1 MCGTYKKKIGSV
13 CQPED
18 FAVETTGISH
28 ILRKVKFILINILVT
43 LNEGYLS
50 ALKVMLKSLFETNS
64 EDTFSIY
71 LIYADISDNKLS
83 DLRSF
88 VADEGHVLTPIHIEP
103 ELFTQ
108 APVLRHYTREMYFR
122 LLAHKVLP
130 DSLERILYLDPDI
143 VAINPI
149 SEFYHTDFDGHCFVA
164 AEHEITGKILR
175 IFNNLRLGTLRA
187 KGYYNT
193 GVLLMNLTQL
203 RKEGR
208 ADELL
213 SFIKRK
219 KRRLFLPDQDILN
232 VLYWDSI
239 KSVDSFHYNYDPRR
253 FELLH
258 KGRKAL
264 EKIRRNTVFIH
275 YCGGKKPWNKEYKR
289 TLGCFYRK
297 YAQMLS
303 YDLCEG
309 T

>member
-1 MCGTYKKKIGSV
+1 M
-13 CQPED
+13 
-18 FAVETTGISH
+18 
-28 ILRKVKFILINILVT
+28 
-43 LNEGYLS
+43 NEGYLG
-50 ALKVMLKSLFETNS
+50 ALNFMLKSLFETNPD
-64 EDTFSIY
+64 EKFTIY
-71 LIYADISDNKLS
+71 LLYADISDVK
-83 DLRSF
+83 RSSLKNF
-88 VADEGHVLTPIHIEP
+88 IAGEGHTLIPIHIEP
-103 ELFTQ
+103 ELFAQ
-108 APVLRHYTREMYFR
+108 APLLRHYTKEMYFR
-122 LLAHKVLP
+122 LLAHQVLP
-130 DSLERILYLDPDI
+130 DKLERILYLDPDI

-149 SEFYHTDFDGHCFVA
+149 SEFYRTDFDGHCFVA

-175 IFNNLRLGTLRA
+175 IFNNLRLGTLKA
-187 KGYYNT
+187 KGYYNA

-203 RKEGR
+203 RKEDR
-208 ADELL
+208 ANGLL
-213 SFIKRK
+213 PFIKKK

-275 YCGGKKPWNKEYKR
+275 YCGGEKPWNKDYKR
-289 TLGCFYRK
+289 TLGCFYQK

-303 YDLCEG
+303 HDQCEFQA

>member
-1 MCGTYKKKIGSV
+1 MGFT
-13 CQPED
+13 
-18 FAVETTGISH
+18 
-28 ILRKVKFILINILVT
+28 LINILVT
-43 LNEGYLS
+43 VNESYLG
-50 ALKVMLKSLFETNS
+50 ALKVMLKSLFETNPD
-64 EDTFSIY
+64 ERFTIY
-71 LIYADISDNKLS
+71 LLYADISDNKLNG
-83 DLRSF
+83 LESF
-88 VADEGHVLTPIHIEP
+88 IVGEGHMLISIHIEP
-103 ELFTQ
+103 ESFAQ
-108 APVLRHYTREMYFR
+108 APLLRHYTKEMYFR
-122 LLAHKVLP
+122 LLAHQVLP
-130 DSLERILYLDPDI
+130 DNLERILYLDPDI

-149 SEFYHTDFDGHCFVA
+149 SEFYHTDFGGHCFVA

-175 IFNNLRLGTLRA
+175 IFNNLRLGTLKAR
-187 KGYYNT
+187 GYYNA

-203 RKEGR
+203 RKECR
-208 ADELL
+208 ADGLL
-213 SFIKRK
+213 HCINKK

-264 EKIRRNTVFIH
+264 EKIRGNTVFIH
-275 YCGGKKPWNKEYKR
+275 YCGGKKPWNKKYKR

-303 YDLCEG
+303 QDLCEFQV